1 MQILTLLQARTTST
15 RLPGKVLKPVLG
27 EPMMQRQ
34 IERTRGA
41 HNIGK
46 LAVAT
51 SDQPS
56 DDAIEELCSS
66 LHLDCFR
73 GSLEDVLDRYHRAA
87 LRHEPQHIVRMTCDC
102 PLMDPR
108 IVDDTIERHLQE
120 ENDYTSAGH
129 DSGYPRGLNVEV
141 MRRAALETA
150 WREARSPDD
159 REHVTPYIKHRPEQF
174 RIGRLVSPADYS
186 NMRWT
191 VDTADDLAFVTRVY
205 QALYP
210 DNPRFTM
217 EDVLRLLRKHPDL
230 AAINAQAAPTPA
242 RRQSGL

>member
-34 IERTRGA
+34 IERTRA
-41 HNIGK
+41 ARNIGK

-51 SDQPS
+51 SDHAS
-56 DDAIEELCSS
+56 DDAIEALCSS
-66 LHLDCFR
+66 LNLDCFR
-73 GSLEDVLDRYHRAA
+73 GSLEDVLDRYYRAA
-87 LRHEPQHIVRMTCDC
+87 LRYKPRHIVRMTCDC
-102 PLMDPR
+102 PLMDPQ

-120 ENDYTSAGH
+120 GNDYTSAGH

-159 REHVTPYIKHRPEQF
+159 REHVTLYIRRRPEQF
-174 RIGRLVSPADYS
+174 RTGRLTSPADCS
-186 NMRWT
+186 GMHWT
-191 VDTADDLAFVTRVY
+191 VDTPEDFSFITRIY
-205 QALYP
+205 EMLYP
-210 DNPRFTM
+210 GNPRFGM
-217 EDVLRLLRKHPDL
+217 EDILQLLSQHPEL
-230 AAINAQAAPTPA
+230 SGIN
-242 RRQSGL
+242 R

>member
-34 IERTRGA
+34 IERTRA
-41 HNIGK
+41 ARNIGK

-51 SDQPS
+51 SDHPS
-56 DDAIEELCSS
+56 DDAIEALCSS

-73 GSLEDVLDRYHRAA
+73 GSLEDVLDRYYRAA
-87 LRHEPQHIVRMTCDC
+87 LHYEPRHIVRMTCDC
-102 PLMDPR
+102 PMMDPQ

-141 MRRAALETA
+141 MCRAALETA
-150 WREARSPDD
+150 WRETRSPED
-159 REHVTPYIKHRPEQF
+159 REHVTPYIKHHPEQF
-174 RIGRLVSPADYS
+174 RTGRLVSAVDYS

-191 VDTADDLAFVTRVY
+191 VDTPEDFSFITRVY
-205 QALYP
+205 EMLYP
-210 DNPRFTM
+210 GNPRFGM
-217 EDVLRLLRKHPDL
+217 EDILQLLSRHPEL
-230 AAINAQAAPTPA
+230 SSIN
-242 RRQSGL
+242 R

>member
-1 MQILTLLQARTTST
+1 MMQVLTLLQARTTST

-34 IERTRGA
+34 IERTRA
-41 HNIGK
+41 ARNIGK

-51 SDQPS
+51 SDHPS
-56 DDAIEELCSS
+56 DNAIEALCSS

-73 GSLEDVLDRYHRAA
+73 GSLDDVLDRYHQAA
-87 LRHEPQHIVRMTCDC
+87 LHYKPQHIVRMTCDC

-108 IVDDTIERHLQE
+108 IVDDTIERHLRE
-120 ENDYTSAGH
+120 GNDYTSAGH

-159 REHVTPYIKHRPEQF
+159 REHVTLYIKHRPEQF
-174 RIGRLVSPADYS
+174 RAGRLVSPADRS
-186 NMRWT
+186 GMRWT
-191 VDTADDLAFVTRVY
+191 VDTPEDFSFITRVY
-205 QALYP
+205 EMLYP
-210 DNPRFTM
+210 GNPRFDM
-217 EDVLRLLRKHPDL
+217 EDILQLLSQHPELSDITGDTPLKKH
-230 AAINAQAAPTPA
+230 
-242 RRQSGL
+242 RRQ